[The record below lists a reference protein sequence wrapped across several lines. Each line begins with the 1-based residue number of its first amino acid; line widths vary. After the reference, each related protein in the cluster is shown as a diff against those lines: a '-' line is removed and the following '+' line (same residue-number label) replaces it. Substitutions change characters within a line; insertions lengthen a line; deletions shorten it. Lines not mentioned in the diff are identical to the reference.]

1 MFLND
6 LINKGTET
14 NEGDY
19 IKDGLIFCHWCDTPK
34 QCEINFLGSKRIVAC
49 LCQHRMDE
57 QAEQEAEEKRIA
69 HEKYIMRLRQEAFS
83 SSMMIDWTFEN
94 SGDSKL
100 IQIVK
105 NYADNFKLMFEHG
118 EGLLL
123 YGDVGNGKTYAA
135 ACVVNDLINKG
146 VPCLMTNFAR
156 LINTLQGMYEG
167 KQEYIDG
174 LNNYKLL
181 VIDDLGIE
189 RKTGFM
195 DEQVFSI
202 LDARYQSGLPLIIT
216 TNLTNDE
223 LKHPADRAKSRIY
236 DRLLERCHPVEV
248 TGASKRK
255 ANLKNNF
262 QKIQD
267 ILEGKNEIHNT

>member
-1 MFLND
+1 MIPKSLLD
-6 LINKGTET
+6 KPTLMQ
-14 NEGDY
+14 EGDY
-19 IKDGLIFCHWCDTPK
+19 IQDGLVFCHWCNTPK

-49 LCQHRMDE
+49 LCQHLVDE
-57 QAEQEAEEKRIA
+57 QAEQEEKEKRIA

-105 NYADNFKLMFEHG
+105 NYADNFKLMFEQG

-167 KQEYIDG
+167 KQEYIDS
-174 LNNYKLL
+174 LNDYKLL

-189 RKTGFM
+189 RKTDFM